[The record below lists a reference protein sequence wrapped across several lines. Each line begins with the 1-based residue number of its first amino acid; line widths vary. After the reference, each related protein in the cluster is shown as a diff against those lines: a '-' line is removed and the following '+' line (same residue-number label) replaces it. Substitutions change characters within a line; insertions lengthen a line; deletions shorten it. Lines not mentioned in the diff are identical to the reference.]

1 MPRSN
6 QLTWGLGL
14 GYLLGRRRKL
24 RAAMVL
30 AAAVAATRLT
40 RFGAVKSGD
49 GRGDGPGD
57 GALGAVAK
65 LGLAGRAAARTAL
78 EQPLQTLG
86 QRIEHAA
93 DAVRGGN
100 TSGSR

>member
-6 QLTWGLGL
+6 QLTWGIGL
-14 GYLLGRRRKL
+14 GYLLGRRRRL
-24 RAAMVL
+24 RAAML
-30 AAAVAATRLT
+30 LGAAVAMTRSA
-40 RFGAVKSGD
+40 RFSAVL
-49 GRGDGPGD
+49 P
-57 GALGAVAK
+57 GALPGSAPRAVAK